1 MDDEQWEADDFYDL
15 PFQCFTRSG
24 SMNLRWKESASYIY
38 TIIFN
43 SKSLKFCFNFNHKV
57 SSGTQLYNFFY
68 KKLSLSYE
76 SVVSK

>member
-24 SMNLRWKESASYIY
+24 SMNLSCIY
-38 TIIFN
+38 TIV
-43 SKSLKFCFNFNHKV
+43 FNFNSLKICFNHNV